1 MKTGP
6 VMLIL
11 VVILCMSM
19 ARTRRPQIDPA
30 RLDVTPIY
38 KQHSRRRR
46 LVTAIENTAND
57 ASL

>member
-1 MKTGP
+1 
-6 VMLIL
+6 MLIL

-46 LVTAIENTAND
+46 LVTAIESTAND